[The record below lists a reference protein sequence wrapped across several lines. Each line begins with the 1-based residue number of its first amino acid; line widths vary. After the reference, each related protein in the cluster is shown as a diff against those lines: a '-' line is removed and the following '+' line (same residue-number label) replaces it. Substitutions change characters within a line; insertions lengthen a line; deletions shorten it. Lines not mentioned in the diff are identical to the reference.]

1 MSCNQFELS
10 RGEQTEGQVIHKHR
24 PAKLGLKN
32 YLSIGNAEEGASTAL
47 FYNLLANCA
56 VHDLDPKSYLAEV
69 IRRLSPTSTPEQ
81 IAELTPAKLS
91 VSLAT
96 DRAEAAA

>member
-1 MSCNQFELS
+1 M
-10 RGEQTEGQVIHKHR
+10 
-24 PAKLGLKN
+24 P
-32 YLSIGNAEEGASTAL
+32 GASDSEA
-47 FYNLLANCA
+47 FWRLLDQGVDAIGEIPADRFN
-56 VHDLDPKSYLAEV
+56 VDDDYDPDPEIYLAEV

-81 IAELTPAKLS
+81 IAELTPTKRS